1 MFGGR
6 RLCAEGEKERKTGKE
21 DKKDLQMCKIS
32 YRIYLYNYPQGRVG
46 TPAHVKE
53 AHMEQIYTIPVNE
66 AFDAAAAG
74 EQDGCP
80 ICALYRKL
88 EENELD
94 LILGASMMEP
104 AIRIRTNQEGF
115 CHGHYTK
122 MIGRQNRLSLALM
135 LESHLDSVKE
145 MLADPALG
153 AAGEKNVRRAR
164 ELEGSCYLCG
174 RIDTSLS
181 RMIDTVVHLW
191 AHDPAFPGKLEA
203 QPRFCLPHFRAL
215 CETGRTK
222 LGKKA
227 YLPYYR
233 AVKGVMERYLDK
245 LRGDV
250 SWFCKKF
257 DYRYDAEPWYDA
269 KDSIERAV
277 AFLSATDAKAKEGK
291 KKA

>member
-1 MFGGR
+1 
-6 RLCAEGEKERKTGKE
+6 
-21 DKKDLQMCKIS
+21 
-32 YRIYLYNYPQGRVG
+32 
-46 TPAHVKE
+46 
-53 AHMEQIYTIPVNE
+53 
-66 AFDAAAAG
+66 
-74 EQDGCP
+74 
-80 ICALYRKL
+80 
-88 EENELD
+88 
-94 LILGASMMEP
+94 
-104 AIRIRTNQEGF
+104 
-115 CHGHYTK
+115 
-122 MIGRQNRLSLALM
+122 
-135 LESHLDSVKE
+135 
-145 MLADPALG
+145 
-153 AAGEKNVRRAR
+153 
-164 ELEGSCYLCG
+164 
-174 RIDTSLS
+174 
-181 RMIDTVVHLW
+181 MIDTVVHLW